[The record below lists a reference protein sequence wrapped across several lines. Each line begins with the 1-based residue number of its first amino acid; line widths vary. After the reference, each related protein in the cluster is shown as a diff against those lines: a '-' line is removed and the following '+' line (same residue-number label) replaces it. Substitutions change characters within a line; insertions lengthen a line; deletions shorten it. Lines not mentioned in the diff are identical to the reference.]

1 MAAAYAVAMI
11 DSIGSSLAAFGQA
24 EARLNRAV
32 KLVAEGGLD
41 ADTMAAAAQLFAQA
55 QLQQATAGVTLR
67 TELEQR
73 RRAVDILA

>member
-1 MAAAYAVAMI
+1 MI
-11 DSIGSSLAAFGQA
+11 DSIGSSLAAFSQA
-24 EARLNRAV
+24 EARLTKAV

-41 ADTMAAAAQLFAQA
+41 ADAMAAAQLFAQA
-55 QLQQATAGVTLR
+55 QLQQATAGVSLR

>member
-1 MAAAYAVAMI
+1 MI

-41 ADTMAAAAQLFAQA
+41 ADAMAAAAQLFAQA

>member
-1 MAAAYAVAMI
+1 MI
-11 DSIGSSLAAFGQA
+11 DSIGSSLTAFSQA
-24 EARLNRAV
+24 EARLTKAV

-41 ADTMAAAAQLFAQA
+41 ADAMAAAAQLFAQA
-55 QLQQATAGVTLR
+55 QLQQATVGVSLR